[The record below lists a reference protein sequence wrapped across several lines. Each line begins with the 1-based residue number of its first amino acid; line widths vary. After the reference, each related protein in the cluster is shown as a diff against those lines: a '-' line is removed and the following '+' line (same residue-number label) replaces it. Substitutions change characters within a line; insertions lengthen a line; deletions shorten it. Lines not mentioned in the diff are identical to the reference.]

1 MTAIKSRGRVALVMV
16 IVLLI
21 CLRFDALR
29 LTVLPALTALLGAL
43 GIREFHRMA
52 RNSGAVFSL
61 PLAMVLGVG
70 IVLAGMATAENFSYL
85 APVLLAGGMIVTFTI
100 QMNRYGI
107 PGALSGVSAGGFAL
121 LYIALPLALTLQV
134 LQYDRLFLFF
144 GLVLIWTADSGAY
157 FVGRK
162 WGRTKM
168 APNLSP
174 KKTVEG
180 LIGGVIAC
188 CLVAAIFKLV
198 TPDSTFH
205 YPMLHVVIL
214 GAIISVLSVAGDL
227 AESVLKRDTGVKD
240 SGRGMGGHGGV
251 LDRIDSM
258 LFCMPAY
265 YAYLRFFIW
274 PVMEA

>member
-1 MTAIKSRGRVALVMV
+1 MAVKSRGRVALVMV
-16 IVLLI
+16 LVLLI

-29 LTVLPALTALLGAL
+29 LTVLPALTALLGAM

-52 RNSGAVFSL
+52 RNTGAVFSR
-61 PLAMVLGVG
+61 PVATVFGVG
-70 IVLAGMATAENFSYL
+70 IILAGLATIEDFAQYC
-85 APVLLAGGMIVTFTI
+85 PVLLAGGMIATFLI

-107 PGALSGVSAGGFAL
+107 PGALTGVSAGAFSL

-134 LQYDRLFLFF
+134 LQYDRLFLFY

-162 WGRTKM
+162 WGKTKM

-174 KKTVEG
+174 KKTIEG
-180 LIGGVIAC
+180 LAGGVIAC
-188 CLVAAIFKLV
+188 CLVAALFKWLM
-198 TPDSTFH
+198 PASTFH
-205 YPMLHVVIL
+205 YPLVHVIVL
-214 GAIISVLSVAGDL
+214 GALISVISVLGDL

-258 LFCMPAY
+258 LFCMPVY
-265 YAYLRFFIW
+265 YAYLRFMIW
-274 PVMEA
+274 PAVEQL